1 MEWVTVS
8 YNGKK
13 RAVANHTSHPT
24 YTKHTAYQDIKL
36 SGILLVS
43 KDANDRIIIGLLNNG
58 AKKKWLINNMGI
70 TLTTILEEFG
80 SRLDINETHLEGIT
94 RVSNEL
100 SLGLIDI
107 SDIIDNISLHNK
119 SKMIMG
125 IVYIDFNDMIKF
137 QEKFFEKISII
148 DKTTIPKY
156 CGDMDSL
163 HLIYL
168 ENISENLKRVE
179 IYSGQK
185 YSEKY
190 CLTTDIHGN
199 NVWISFKTQGFLID
213 QEFLEK
219 IHDTI
224 NNSNIQC
231 KINI

>member
-1 MEWVTVS
+1 MDWVTVS

-13 RAVANHTSHPT
+13 RSVATHSTHSSPI
-24 YTKHTAYQDIKL
+24 DIKL

-43 KDANDRIIIGLLNNG
+43 KDPNDRIIIGLLNNG

-70 TLTTILEEFG
+70 TLTSILEEFG
-80 SRLDINETHLEGIT
+80 ARLDINETHLEGIA

-107 SDIIDNISLHNK
+107 SEIIDNILLHSK

-125 IVYIDFNDMIKF
+125 IVYIDFNDMVKF
-137 QEKFFEKISII
+137 QEKFFEKISTI
-148 DKTTIPKY
+148 DKNTIPKY
-156 CGDMDSL
+156 CGDIDGL

-168 ENISENLKRVE
+168 DNISENLKRVE

-190 CLTTDIHGN
+190 SLTTDIHGN
-199 NVWISFKTQGFLID
+199 NVWISYKTQGFLID
-213 QEFLEK
+213 YAFLEK
-219 IHDTI
+219 VNDTI
-224 NNSNIQC
+224 NNNVRC

>member
-13 RAVANHTSHPT
+13 RSAANHTLHPT
-24 YTKHTAYQDIKL
+24 HTTHTTPQDIKL

-43 KDANDRIIIGLLNNG
+43 KDTNDRIIIGLLNNG

-80 SRLDINETHLEGIT
+80 SRLDINETHLDGIT

-107 SDIIDNISLHNK
+107 SDIINNISLHNK

-125 IVYIDFNDMIKF
+125 IVYIDFNDMVKF
-137 QEKFFEKISII
+137 QENLFEKISTI
-148 DKTTIPKY
+148 DKSTIPKY
-156 CGDMDSL
+156 CADIDGL

-168 ENISENLKRVE
+168 DNISENLKRVE

-190 CLTTDIHGN
+190 CVTTDINGN
-199 NVWISFKTQGFLID
+199 NVWISYKTHGFLID
-213 QEFLEK
+213 YAFLEK

-224 NNSNIQC
+224 NNNIRC